1 MEALMTELLKGNGDI
16 FEASKKLCRSKYI
29 IEISTLKIEAGT
41 MGITK
46 YDLVKV
52 PSARIE
58 PIGCSIFELMN
69 KKQLTLE
76 LKDHRKIDFSVT
88 NCRTGNIAIC
98 SEL

>member
-1 MEALMTELLKGNGDI
+1 MTELLKGNGDI
-16 FEASKKLCRSKYI
+16 FEASKKICKGKYI
-29 IEISTLKIEAGT
+29 IEISTLKVEAGT
-41 MGITK
+41 LGNIKK
-46 YDLVKV
+46 YDLMKV

-76 LKDHRKIDFSVT
+76 LNDNRKINFSVI